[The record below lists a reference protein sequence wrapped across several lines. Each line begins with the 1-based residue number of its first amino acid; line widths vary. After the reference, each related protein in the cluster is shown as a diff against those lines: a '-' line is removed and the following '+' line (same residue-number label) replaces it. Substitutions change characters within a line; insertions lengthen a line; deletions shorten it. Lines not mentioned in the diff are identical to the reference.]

1 MNFSGKKIVLITSVL
16 FLSTGMLSAQGLD
29 VHATERPG
37 DFVLVD
43 GSRKAKIF
51 IDRTDAKVVGIAAKA
66 FTGDVK
72 ELSGKELN
80 ISEVQNINGDYIVL
94 IGTLGH
100 SSIIDQLV
108 KEKVINAD
116 QLINKWESFA
126 ISVVNHPYG
135 KAKQLLVIAGSDRR
149 GTAFGVFHLSRL
161 MGVSPFVWWAD
172 VHPAQ
177 MKKIFIS
184 GTYTSGEPS
193 VKYRGIFI
201 NDEDWGLQPWAAAKM
216 DTLIKDIGPNTY
228 AHVFELMLRLKAN
241 YIWPAMHPCTKAF
254 YYYKENPKVADDYA
268 IVVGGSHC
276 EPMLRNNVFEWAEN
290 FEQEYGKKPGDWRY
304 DLNKDEMYRYWDDR
318 VKESVKYESV
328 YTVGMRGIHD
338 GSMPGPK
345 DPDQKLKLLEN
356 VITDQR
362 KIFKDDFKKEAAE
375 IPQIFVPY
383 KEVLGLYRRGMQL
396 PDDIT
401 IIWPDDNH
409 GYIRQLPNEQER
421 KRVGRHG
428 VYYHFSYWGTPQDY
442 LWLCSTSPALISNE
456 MTKAYNYGADRL
468 WVFNVGDIKPAELEL
483 QFSMDMAWDIKKYP
497 PAKALDYIGSWAKE
511 TFGDQYADE
520 IAIIKKEYYL
530 LANAAKPEHI
540 NSVIFN
546 SKERIERL
554 KRYERLS
561 DRALALA
568 KKIPGRLKD
577 AYEELVLYPVQGA
590 AAINQKIL
598 YAQISKEQPV
608 AASGEV
614 AVYATRSMQAFK
626 HIEEI
631 TKTYNLKTAVGKWNG
646 IMDWKPRNQ
655 KVFEAP
661 VFTSADKKAGADSIR
676 QAQLP
681 VITIN
686 ADAYT
691 AKQVSTEYRL
701 EMIPGLGING
711 KGITLLRAND
721 SSFSRLGN
729 NDDVW
734 LEYDLHL
741 IPGKYIV
748 KIKCLPVYDPG
759 TEQKLRCAVS
769 LDGDEPAVMNFH
781 KETETPVWK
790 LNVLRGYAEGQTEHV
805 VNIANSHLRIYIKD
819 IGLVLNT
826 VEFYKAD

>member
-1 MNFSGKKIVLITSVL
+1 MDSSGKKIILITSVL
-16 FLSTGMLSAQGLD
+16 LFLVTMLPGQGLE
-29 VHATERPG
+29 VRSSAKPG
-37 DFVLVD
+37 DFILVD

-51 IDRTDAKVVGIAAKA
+51 IDQHDAKVVGIAARA
-66 FTGDVK
+66 FAGDVK
-72 ELSGKELN
+72 ELSGKLPD
-80 ISEVQNINGDYIVL
+80 ISNEQTINADYAVV
-94 IGTLGH
+94 IGTIGYSAL
-100 SSIIDQLV
+100 IDQLV
-108 KEKVINAD
+108 KEKIIHVD
-116 QLINKWESFA
+116 PVINKWESFTITTVKHA
-126 ISVVNHPYG
+126 YG
-135 KAKQLLVIAGSDRR
+135 AAKQLLVIAGSDRR
-149 GTAFGVFHLSRL
+149 GTAFGVFHLSRQ

-172 VHPAQ
+172 VHPAP

-184 GTYTSGEPS
+184 GTYSSNKPS

-241 YIWPAMHPCTKAF
+241 YIWPAMHPCTRAF
-254 YYYKENPKVADDYA
+254 YYYKENPKLADDYA

-318 VKESVKYESV
+318 VKESVNYESV

-421 KRVGRHG
+421 KRTGRHG
-428 VYYHFSYWGTPQDY
+428 VYYHLSYWGSPQDY
-442 LWLCSTSPALISNE
+442 LWLSSISPALISNE

-483 QFSMDMAWDIKKYP
+483 QFCLDMAWDVKKYP
-497 PAKALDYIGSWAKE
+497 PAKALDYLQSWVKE
-511 TFGDQYADE
+511 TFGDQYAAE
-520 IAIIKKEYYL
+520 ITAIKKEYYL

-546 SKERIERL
+546 AEERAERL
-554 KRYERLS
+554 SRYERLADKAVS
-561 DRALALA
+561 LST
-568 KKIPGRLKD
+568 KIPSRLKD
-577 AYEELVLYPVQGA
+577 AYEELVMYPVQGA

-598 YAQISKEQPV
+598 FAQMSKELSDTAKSV
-608 AASGEV
+608 
-614 AVYATRSMQAFK
+614 VYAGRSVQAFQTIQK
-626 HIEEI
+626 I
-631 TKTYNLKTAVGKWNG
+631 TDTYNSKTAGGKWKG

-655 KVFEAP
+655 KVFEEP
-661 VFTSADKKAGADSIR
+661 VFTDSGKKSGTDSI
-676 QAQLP
+676 QVVKLP

-686 ADAYT
+686 ADEYV
-691 AKQVSTEYRL
+691 AKEVPAAYRL

-711 KGITLLRAND
+711 KGISVLPVND
-721 SSFSRLGN
+721 SSLNRLGV
-729 NDDVW
+729 DDKVW
-734 LEYDLHL
+734 LEYKVHL
-741 IPGKYIV
+741 IPGKYLV
-748 KIKCLPVYDPG
+748 KIKCLPLYDPG
-759 TEQKLRCAVS
+759 AEQKLRCAAS
-769 LDGDEPAVMNFH
+769 LDGDTPALMNFH
-781 KETETPVWK
+781 TETESAAWK
-790 LNVLRGYAEGQTEHV
+790 LNVLRGYAEAQSEHMATITD
-805 VNIANSHLRIYIKD
+805 NRLRLYIKD

-826 VEFYKAD
+826 IEFYKLD